1 MEVPG
6 VQVSDG
12 EQVDAASDD
21 ELMQAIARQ
30 DAAALVALYDRYG
43 RLAFGLAYRIVND
56 GPLGEE
62 IVQDAFMQVW
72 RRAATYRTN
81 QGGNVRAWLMT
92 IVHHRA
98 IDMIRRAG
106 GNHAQDVPL
115 DDAGDLVAGTDV
127 WREVSARLTQDE
139 VRAAVAALPP
149 EQREAIGLAYFE
161 GLSQSEIAERLH
173 APLGTVKGRMRL
185 GLKKLYDA
193 LVETAERV
201 APGEGHGA

>member
-1 MEVPG
+1 M
-6 VQVSDG
+6 SDG

-30 DAAALVALYDRYG
+30 DSAALVALYDRYG

-72 RRAATYRTN
+72 RRAATYQAK
-81 QGGNVRAWLMT
+81 QGGSARAWLLT

-98 IDMIRRAG
+98 IDLVRRAG
-106 GNHAQDVPL
+106 ASRPPDVPL
-115 DDAGDLVAGTDV
+115 DDAGELVAGTDV
-127 WREVSARLTQDE
+127 WREVSAHLTQDE
-139 VRAAVAALPP
+139 VRAAVGALPP
-149 EQREAIGLAYFE
+149 EQREAIELAYFQ
-161 GLSQSEIAERLH
+161 GLSQSEIAERLQM
-173 APLGTVKGRMRL
+173 PLGTVKGRMRL

-193 LVETAERV
+193 LVGSTERA
-201 APGEGHGA
+201 APGGAHGA

>member
-1 MEVPG
+1 M
-6 VQVSDG
+6 SDG

-30 DAAALVALYDRYG
+30 DSAALVALYDRYG

-72 RRAATYRTN
+72 RRAATYHPN
-81 QGGNVRAWLMT
+81 QGGNARAWLLT

-98 IDMIRRAG
+98 IDMVRRAG
-106 GNHAQDVPL
+106 GQRPPDVPL
-115 DDAGDLVAGTDV
+115 DDARDLVAGTDV
-127 WREVSARLTQDE
+127 WREVSARLTQAD

-149 EQREAIGLAYFE
+149 EQREAIELAYFQ
-161 GLSQSEIAERLH
+161 GLSQSEIAERLQT
-173 APLGTVKGRMRL
+173 PLGTVKGRMRL

-193 LVETAERV
+193 LVEPVERA
-201 APGEGHGA
+201 APGGAHGA

>member
-1 MEVPG
+1 M
-6 VQVSDG
+6 SDG

-30 DAAALVALYDRYG
+30 DSAALVALYDRYG

-72 RRAATYRTN
+72 RRAATYQAN
-81 QGGNVRAWLMT
+81 QGGSARAWLLT

-98 IDMIRRAG
+98 IDLVRRAG
-106 GNHAQDVPL
+106 ASRPPDVPL
-115 DDAGDLVAGTDV
+115 DDAGELVAGTDV
-127 WREVSARLTQDE
+127 WREVSAHLTQDE
-139 VRAAVAALPP
+139 VRAAVGALPP

-185 GLKKLYDA
+185 GLKKLYDT